1 MKVIL
6 HTGAHRCA
14 TTSFQEYMRQNA
26 QGLKMQGLGFWGPF
40 RTRNGLFH
48 GIQPGPARVTGRN
61 LAQRARGRLQL
72 QLANC
77 RDSGVHQLLVSDE
90 NMMGTI
96 RENLRLGDLYSGVGE
111 RMARFSQAFGRTV
124 TDVAVSIRS
133 LDSYW
138 TSALAY
144 AVARGHRVPSPA
156 QLDRLVQAP
165 RSWRDVI
172 TDIACALPDA
182 RLHVLPFETFGTRPE
197 AQLTALTGV
206 ETAPMTH
213 ARVRLNGS
221 LCLQDLRASLPASV
235 AARLPQGTGRWRPF
249 DDTQAAH
256 LRETYA
262 DDMMWLASGADG
274 TALLVQDPD
283 KLAAG
288 LNPPR
293 YDLTRGRPDDKQ
305 RRMAGS
311 G

>member
-26 QGLKMQGLGFWGPF
+26 QGLKKQGIGFWGPF

-72 QLANC
+72 QLSTC
-77 RDSGVHQLLVSDE
+77 RDNGVHQLLVSEE

-96 RENLRLGDLYSGVGE
+96 RENLRLGDLYGGVGE

-124 TDVAVSIRS
+124 TDVALSIRS

-138 TSALAY
+138 TSALCY
-144 AVARGHRVPSPA
+144 AVARGHRVPSEA
-156 QLDRLVQAP
+156 QLDRLAHAP

-172 TDIACALPDA
+172 TDLACAMPDA

-197 AQLTALTGV
+197 AQLAALTGV
-206 ETAPMTH
+206 EAPMTH
-213 ARVRLNGS
+213 ARVRLNAS
-221 LCLQDLRASLPASV
+221 LCLQDLKA
-235 AARLPQGTGRWRPF
+235 
-249 DDTQAAH
+249 
-256 LRETYA
+256 
-262 DDMMWLASGADG
+262 
-274 TALLVQDPD
+274 
-283 KLAAG
+283 
-288 LNPPR
+288 
-293 YDLTRGRPDDKQ
+293 
-305 RRMAGS
+305 
-311 G
+311 